1 MARSY
6 FTLLYFFLFSNLMA
20 QQYETQ
26 HYELIKTLD
35 SAQIRYYP
43 SVMKIRANKNK
54 GFNALFG
61 YISGKNETGQKIAM
75 TTPVYMQQEEGQE
88 VMEFVLP
95 RSFDQENAPNAL
107 SQNVA
112 VYQSKPGYF
121 IALRFGGYALDWV
134 TNRALKALDKIVEKH
149 GIQIQGSPLI
159 LVYNSPYQVLN
170 RKNEILYQ
178 IEYRSTEK

>member
-1 MARSY
+1 MTHTY
-6 FTLLYFFLFSNLMA
+6 FTLLFLFFNLMA

-26 HYELIKTLD
+26 YFEIIKTLD

-43 SVMKIRANKNK
+43 SVMKIKATNNK

-75 TTPVYMQQEEGQE
+75 TTPVYTQQEEGQE

-95 RSFDQENAPNAL
+95 RTLDLKNTPNAL
-107 SQNVA
+107 SKNVE

-121 IALRFGGYALDWV
+121 IAFRFGGYALDWV
-134 TNRALKALDKIVEKH
+134 SSKAIKTLREIAKKY
-149 GIQIQGSPLI
+149 GIQIQGDPII
-159 LVYNSPYQVLN
+159 LVYNSPTQVFN

-178 IEYRSTEK
+178 IEYSPTQ